1 MKNEKVALF
10 IKAFWTFGLT
20 LELLLIGHYEDWL
33 QFLPLFAIG
42 TSIIVYFSIKKKTF
56 LRGISLVTI
65 AVGLL
70 GIGIHLKNNIDFEL
84 EMYPQLNGWNL
95 FVKSMTGALPVMAPG
110 SLIPIGLLG
119 LLVTKLK

>member
-1 MKNEKVALF
+1 
-10 IKAFWTFGLT
+10 
-20 LELLLIGHYEDWL
+20 
-33 QFLPLFAIG
+33 G